1 MPLIAGNCCVQH
13 FSYHARVPAAAT
25 WSWPKVHSLYAHV
38 HSSLCRLPDGR
49 LLLTYAARVG
59 EIDGVLYHG
68 HECVVSHTHGET
80 WDWEHRFV
88 VFRGVDGAQVRP
100 PTFHDFFRA
109 F

>member
-1 MPLIAGNCCVQH
+1 MPLTAGNCCVN
-13 FSYHARVPAAAT
+13 SPYHARVLPAT

-100 PTFHDFFRA
+100 QPRA
-109 F
+109 PFLLASQA